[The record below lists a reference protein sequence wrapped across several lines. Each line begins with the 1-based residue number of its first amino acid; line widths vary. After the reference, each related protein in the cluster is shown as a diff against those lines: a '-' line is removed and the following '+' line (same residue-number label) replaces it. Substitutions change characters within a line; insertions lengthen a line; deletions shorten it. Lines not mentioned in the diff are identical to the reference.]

1 VVAGASGGA
10 PDAVRPGETGL
21 VVDGESPA
29 EIAQAVVELLTDPD
43 KARKMGA
50 NGREWIT
57 REWTWEQVAARF
69 HALL

>member
-1 VVAGASGGA
+1 
-10 PDAVRPGETGL
+10 
-21 VVDGESPA
+21 
-29 EIAQAVVELLTDPD
+29 VELLSDPD

-50 NGREWIT
+50 GGRDWIA